1 MGLTSALNTA
11 VFGITFNQR
20 QIDVA
25 AANIANADT
34 VGYSKKSVSAKAY
47 FDGQGGVAGIISN
60 EVIRT
65 LDKQVQADYFRSLAD
80 TNYGAQISAFTDR
93 LDDIFGTLGDETG
106 LSALA
111 GKLTASLSTLV
122 NQPGSYAAQKE
133 VIANAEAMAYE
144 LNSSFSQLTDLRQE
158 ADDALKQQTESVNSL
173 LGAIE
178 DIDAAIR
185 DATSAETSSA
195 EMEDERDRLV
205 EQLSGYLDVKIS
217 KTPENTLFIL
227 SRDGQPLY
235 SDGKASTLSFD
246 TTHSLQP
253 GQPGQPVYATTAGGA
268 QFDLLGSARSGA
280 MAAALELR
288 DDVLVEASRQLDT
301 IAAELSQAFSNVTVP
316 STPTTVGVDDGY
328 TLDVSGLQSGNTIS
342 LTYTDTLGQE
352 QNVTLMAV
360 DDPSLL
366 PLDNSATTDP
376 NDTVVGIDISSG
388 TPATYITNIITELGA
403 AGLNTGLQVA
413 NDAGNLRILGDSTA
427 LPNPI
432 TVEGLSANVTVTANS
447 DQGLGLAIF
456 VDTRNG
462 TELFTDALENG
473 GQRVGYAS
481 GISVNPDLLADSGL
495 LVNYQTTPTPNSASD
510 PARPK
515 HLLDALS
522 VGTTK
527 FDTGTGIGSASNPF
541 EGTIIDFVNQTIAYQ
556 GNQASDAKTYSA
568 SKEAL
573 TQNLAIRYE
582 QSYSVNLDQELAFLV
597 QLENAYSANARVMQI
612 IKELTDELLSIGR

>member
-34 VGYSKKSVSAKAY
+34 AGYSKKSISAKAY
-47 FDGQGGVAGIISN
+47 FDGDGGVAGIISN

-65 LDKQVQADYFRSLAD
+65 LDKQIQTDYFRSLAD

-93 LDDIFGTLGDETG
+93 LDDIFGTLGDKSG

-111 GKLTASLSTLV
+111 SELTASLSTLV

-133 VIANAEAMAYE
+133 FIANAEAMAHE
-144 LNSSFSQLTDLRQE
+144 LNSSYGQIADLRQE
-158 ADDALKQQTESVNSL
+158 ADDALKQQTENVNRL
-173 LGAIE
+173 LSAIE
-178 DIDAAIR
+178 DIDAAIG

-205 EQLSGYLDVKIS
+205 EQLSGYLDVKVS

-227 SRDGQPLY
+227 SRDGQQLY
-235 SDGKASTLSFD
+235 SDGKASTLSFE

-253 GQPGQPVYATTAGGA
+253 GQAGQSVYATTAGGT
-268 QFDLLGSARSGA
+268 QFDLRAAMQSGS
-280 MAAALELR
+280 MAATIELR
-288 DDVLVEASRQLDT
+288 DDVLVEASKQLDT
-301 IAAELSQAFSNVTVP
+301 IAAELSLAFSNVNVP
-316 STPTTVGVDDGY
+316 STATTVGPDDGY
-328 TLDVSGLQSGNTIS
+328 ILDVSGLQSGNTIS
-342 LTYTDTLGQE
+342 LAYTDNLGQA
-352 QNVTLMAV
+352 QSVTLMAV

-366 PLDNSATTDP
+366 PLDNSATSDP
-376 NDTVVGIDISSG
+376 NDTVLGIDISSG
-388 TPATYITNIITELGA
+388 VPATYITNIIAALG
-403 AGLNTGLQVA
+403 GSGLQVT
-413 NDAGNLRILGDSTA
+413 NDGSDNLQVLGDVGGPTS
-427 LPNPI
+427 
-432 TVEGLSANVTVTANS
+432 VQSLSANVTVTANS

-456 VDTRNG
+456 VDRRNG
-462 TELFTDALENG
+462 TELFTDALEKG

-510 PARPK
+510 PARPQY
-515 HLLDALS
+515 LLDALS
-522 VGTTK
+522 AGTTK
-527 FDTGTGIGSASNPF
+527 FDSGAGIGSASNPF
-541 EGTIIDFVNQTIAYQ
+541 EGTLLEFVNQTVAYQ
-556 GNQASDAKTYSA
+556 GNQASDAKTYSD

-573 TQNLAIRYE
+573 TKNLAIRYE

-612 IKELTDELLSIGR
+612 IKELTDELLRIGR